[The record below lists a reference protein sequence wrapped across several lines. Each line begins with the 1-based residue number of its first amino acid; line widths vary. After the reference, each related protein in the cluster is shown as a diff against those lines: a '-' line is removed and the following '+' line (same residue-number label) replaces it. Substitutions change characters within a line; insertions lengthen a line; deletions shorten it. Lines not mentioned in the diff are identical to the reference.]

1 VGVGRL
7 RAWLQAVRAR
17 RARFEVWAAPVDGRP
32 FLLEACGLTR
42 RAALAVAEEHLR
54 RRPPV
59 PVLVVVDA
67 GTLVYPVRR
76 RDADWR

>member
-1 VGVGRL
+1 MGRL
-7 RAWLQAVRAR
+7 RAWLRAVRAR
-17 RARFEVWAAPVDGRP
+17 RSRFEVWAAPADGRP

-59 PVLVVVDA
+59 PVLVLDEA
-67 GTLVYPVRR
+67 GSPVSPGRR
-76 RDADWR
+76 T